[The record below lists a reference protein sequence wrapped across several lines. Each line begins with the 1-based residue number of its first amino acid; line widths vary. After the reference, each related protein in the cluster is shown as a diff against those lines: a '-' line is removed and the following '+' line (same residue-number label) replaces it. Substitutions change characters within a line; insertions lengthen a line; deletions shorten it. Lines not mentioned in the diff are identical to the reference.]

1 MSAKAKISSE
11 LETLSFFSAKNPT
24 NTIHLRLPVIF
35 VAVHSNVYYVL
46 FTHKNSTKQVFESAL
61 TISTPSVFTTKR
73 LSEVSNRNLVRSVQ
87 SVKPTENRERI
98 VIV

>member
-11 LETLSFFSAKNPT
+11 LETLSSFQQKIPQTLINLTSSE
-24 NTIHLRLPVIF
+24 IF

>member
-11 LETLSFFSAKNPT
+11 LETLSSFQQKIPQTLINLTWSE
-24 NTIHLRLPVIF
+24 IF

-73 LSEVSNRNLVRSVQ
+73 LSEVSNRNNVRSVQ